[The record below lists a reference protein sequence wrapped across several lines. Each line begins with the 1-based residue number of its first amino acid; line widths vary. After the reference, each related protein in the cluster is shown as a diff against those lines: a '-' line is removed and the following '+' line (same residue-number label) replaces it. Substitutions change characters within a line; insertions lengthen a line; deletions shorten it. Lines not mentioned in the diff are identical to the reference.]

1 MAMLYVKTPNGTT
14 KSINLETMNIEYAN
28 NFIWTKFPNGIL
40 LQTGYVYSTSFVN
53 NTAMIKLPLHTDSN
67 KYLFIGAVVY
77 GNLSYVAAS
86 MYYDTDTL
94 EIQRSS
100 NCTAHWMIVSK
111 P

>member
-1 MAMLYVKTPNGTT
+1 MAVLYVKTPNGTT

-53 NTAMIKLPLHTDSN
+53 NTAMIKWPLHTDSN

-77 GNLSYVAAS
+77 GNLLYVSAS

-94 EIQRSS
+94 EIKRSG